1 MYYEKQK
8 HGYGSEA
15 DFYYFDGYVLCCRRL
30 CDVVSAGLD
39 KKALVGKWYQMN
51 IEENTYDRTEYFEF
65 FADDTFQTGS
75 GEVGSFD
82 IENHNITFRIDDM
95 GTLTLP
101 YKIKYEGRT
110 PKALEL
116 TGKKGTTTFIN
127 ENAVR

>member
-1 MYYEKQK
+1 MKNRNMNMEVKQIFIILTVMCCVV
-8 HGYGSEA
+8 G
-15 DFYYFDGYVLCCRRL
+15 GYVMWFQP
-30 CDVVSAGLD
+30 GLD

-75 GEVGSFD
+75 GEVGSFN
-82 IENHNITFRIDDM
+82 IENHSITFRIDDM